1 MERSS
6 TNGGKKIFSGD
17 TGKSLNVP
25 SKYVRPTTHNEAT
38 PPVVNYSS
46 STTTAE
52 AARTAPAH
60 PSTPCK
66 AAQQHIRQQC
76 VSSSMQR
83 LLLHRSGISMFL
95 RSPALSG
102 TGDGSFRRS
111 PLVEFG
117 VGARF
122 FADKT
127 LCRRVRP
134 AWRGR
139 SREPRWGLGEPF
151 RSGAY

>member
-1 MERSS
+1 MKYRNNSYGHDPHRSYNITSGLKRGIVTHPRACTMYSSATALVLQQKQHVQHRPTQAHRVKQPSS
-6 TNGGKKIFSGD
+6 TYG
-17 TGKSLNVP
+17 
-25 SKYVRPTTHNEAT
+25 
-38 PPVVNYSS
+38 SS
-46 STTTAE
+46 A
-52 AARTAPAH
+52 
-60 PSTPCK
+60 C
-66 AAQQHIRQQC
+66 
-76 VSSSMQR
+76 SSMQR